1 MYSLRIAILQSYGGN
16 GKRIAWAIAP
26 TPFLAKVFGVAE
38 AGILA
43 LFLVMAKITVAGQRR
58 TSTGF
63 PH

>member
-1 MYSLRIAILQSYGGN
+1 VNLRSYGGN
-16 GKRIAWAIAP
+16 GKKFARAIAP
-26 TPFLAKVFGVAE
+26 SPFLAKVLGVIE

-43 LFLVMAKITVAGQRR
+43 LFVVMMKITVAGQRR